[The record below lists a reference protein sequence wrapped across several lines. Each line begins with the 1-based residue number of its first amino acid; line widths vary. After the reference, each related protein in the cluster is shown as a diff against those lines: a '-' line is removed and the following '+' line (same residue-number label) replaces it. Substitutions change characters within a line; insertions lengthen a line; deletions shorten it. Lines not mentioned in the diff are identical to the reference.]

1 MPWPPDGIGRWST
14 CVRDVRLCMWQRDV
28 CSGEGGRVRVA
39 PRRSGCVLCCAAWFS
54 AAMQAQTEHMERQYA
69 KEDNFMPPL
78 PVAATGDNAADMAA
92 QLAQVARLV
101 CRVKGQLLTMRDRL
115 EIPLSGFD
123 VPAAQVDLPCS
134 ADGGSGGRSSGAGE
148 APSADSGGSSAFR
161 RFRRVVSQVQ
171 VMQRGTR
178 MLRKGEATF
187 RLREEA
193 ETNAAS
199 FL

>member
-1 MPWPPDGIGRWST
+1 
-14 CVRDVRLCMWQRDV
+14 
-28 CSGEGGRVRVA
+28 
-39 PRRSGCVLCCAAWFS
+39 
-54 AAMQAQTEHMERQYA
+54 MERHYA
-69 KEDNFMPPL
+69 TDDDFLPP
-78 PVAATGDNAADMAA
+78 PPPAATGDNAGDMAA

-115 EIPLSGFD
+115 EISLSGFD
-123 VPAAQVDLPCS
+123 VPAAQVDLPC
-134 ADGGSGGRSSGAGE
+134 APDGSSGGRSSATGE
-148 APSADSGGSSAFR
+148 APSAESGGSSAFR

-178 MLRKGEATF
+178 MLRQGEGSI